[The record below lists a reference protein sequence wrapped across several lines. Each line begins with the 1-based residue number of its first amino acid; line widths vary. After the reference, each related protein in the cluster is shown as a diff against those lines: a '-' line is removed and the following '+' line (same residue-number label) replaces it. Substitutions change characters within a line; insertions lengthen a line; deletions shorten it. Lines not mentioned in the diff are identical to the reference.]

1 MITIVKTIL
10 SFIAPFID
18 KIFGKNSERA
28 LELKAQKELEEL
40 QAFKTGRITPR
51 FMLFYALVGIFIL
64 FALLIIFGLF
74 FPTIVNL
81 PDTSSLKD
89 ILDMGSDL
97 LP

>member
-10 SFIAPFID
+10 SFISPFID

-40 QAFKTGRITPR
+40 QAFKAGRITPR
-51 FMLFYALVGIFIL
+51 FMLFYALVGIFVIFAML
-64 FALLIIFGLF
+64 FICGVF
-74 FPTIVNL
+74 FPTLVNL